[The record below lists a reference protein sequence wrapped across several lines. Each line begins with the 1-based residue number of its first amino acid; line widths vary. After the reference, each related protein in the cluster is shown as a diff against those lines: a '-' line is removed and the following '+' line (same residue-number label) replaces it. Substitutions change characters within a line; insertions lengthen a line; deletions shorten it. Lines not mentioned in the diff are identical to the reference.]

1 MRKLLLA
8 SAAMIG
14 ASGIALAQTTTPPAS
29 IPAPVVTTPAMQ
41 TLVTG
46 NSGNSANSN
55 NNYQAAML
63 PGAVANPTPGTMVV
77 RFNGAVWSEFG
88 VGGGSGFVGNGPQ
101 LVTSGG
107 LGPGPGTPTN
117 PGTINFLS
125 AGGTNAGQ
133 KLTNYGMGTYFR
145 LYPGVDAMATNGL
158 RYGAQVEIRE
168 NFIAAQANLTATGG
182 SGLTSG
188 QTLYV
193 RRAFVYAAGDN
204 WGLLRVGQG
213 DGVPGIFDNG
223 ITTGQ
228 QAGAGLWNGDAPI
241 MTAGAG
247 PAYPWFS
254 QQGAEYGY
262 VRAVYL
268 SPQIAGFDF
277 GFQYAPNNGNQE
289 FNGVAQP
296 FQTNL
301 SSSITPP
308 QGARFLNQY
317 AAGVRYQGTW
327 GPVAVYGFGTYIGSG
342 TVNYTGTAAA
352 AITAEGGP
360 SIAQGSRYTG
370 QFNGLSA
377 GFAGVAF
384 TWAGFT
390 FAGAWQGGQY
400 NGVMALEPKG
410 GTGAN
415 LWGASIFYSN
425 GPWSIGTTYWANDM
439 QGAVGLTGMSQRHQI
454 GAGVGGTYSIAP
466 GLLYFWEYI
475 YAQQHQAGFDLNNGK
490 YFNQTGYAGNNDNH
504 SQAALMGVR
513 VRW

>member
-8 SAAMIG
+8 SAALVG
-14 ASGIALAQTTTPPAS
+14 ASSAMGGFASAQPAS
-29 IPAPVVTTPAMQ
+29 APAPVVTTPQMQ

-63 PGAVANPTPGTMVV
+63 PGSVANPTPGTMVV
-77 RFNGAVWSEFG
+77 RFNGAVWSEVG
-88 VGGGSGFVGNGPQ
+88 VGGGSGFVGSGPTV
-101 LVTSGG
+101 VTSGG
-107 LGPGPGTPTN
+107 LGPMN
-117 PGTINFLS
+117 A
-125 AGGTNAGQ
+125 AGNAFITSTGANAGQ

-158 RYGAQVEIRE
+158 RYGAQAEIRE
-168 NFIAAQANLTATGG
+168 NFIAAQANTAATGG

-204 WGLLRVGQG
+204 WGLIRVGQG

-247 PAYPWFS
+247 PNYPWFS

-262 VRAVYL
+262 TRAVYL

-277 GFQYAPNNGNQE
+277 GFQWAPNNGNQE
-289 FNGVAQP
+289 FNGAAGP
-296 FQTNL
+296 GQTNL

-308 QGARFLNQY
+308 QGVRFLNQY
-317 AAGVRYQGTW
+317 IAGVRYQGTI
-327 GPVAVYGFGTYIGSG
+327 GPVALYGFGTYIGSG
-342 TVNYTGTAAA
+342 HVNYTGTAAA
-352 AITAEGGP
+352 AIAAEGGP

-370 QFNGLSA
+370 QFSGLSA
-377 GFAGVAF
+377 GFAGVAV

-390 FAGAWQGGQY
+390 VAGAWQGGQY
-400 NGVMALEPKG
+400 NGIMSLEPKN

-415 LWGASIFYSN
+415 LWGASLFYSA
-425 GPWSIGTTYWANDM
+425 GPFSIGTTYWANDM
-439 QGAVGLTGMSQRHQI
+439 QGAVGLTGLSQRHQI
-454 GAGVGGTYSIAP
+454 GFGVGGTYSVAP
-466 GLLYFWEYI
+466 GMLAFWEYI
-475 YAQQHQAGFDLNNGK
+475 YGQQHQAGFDLNNSK
-490 YFNQTGYAGNNDNH
+490 YFNQAGYAGNNDNH
-504 SQAALMGVR
+504 VQAALLGVR